1 MTQVPYTFGN
11 ESSPIPLSQLDANFA
26 APIAYANT
34 AGNVANAAQPNITS
48 VGPLTALSVTGN
60 TTSGNFQTAGAVS
73 AAGNISVGNVLTG
86 GIVSATG
93 SIHGGTLTSAGN
105 ITGGDAFTS
114 VGNAT
119 VGNLLTVGVVS
130 ATGDING
137 ANVNAA
143 GYINAVGD
151 ITTIGN
157 VLTESTVSATGNI
170 YTASY
175 FVGNF
180 RGNIVGNSVAVVG
193 SNTQI
198 LFNTNGD
205 IDAVAGLTYN
215 KGSNVLSVLGQ
226 ISARSDIISTAGNLS
241 INGRA
246 TIGSNLTV
254 GGAVQI
260 TGTATGLTPATAST
274 DNQLATTAFVNN
286 RINQYATGVNITGGS
301 ISGISSLG
309 VTGGISGSSL
319 NVPNGVTISNWRVY
333 LSGTSLIFQYNN
345 APVAKLDSSGHFTA
359 VGDVTGFG
367 SV

>member
-1 MTQVPYTFGN
+1 MTIPYTFGN

-48 VGPLTALSVTGN
+48 VGTLTALSVTGN
-60 TTSGNFQTAGAVS
+60 INSGNFQTAGAVS

-93 SIHGGTLTSAGN
+93 SIHAGTFTSAGD
-105 ITGGDAFTS
+105 ITSGAAFTS

-137 ANVNAA
+137 ANISAS
-143 GYINAVGD
+143 GSIDAVGT
-151 ITTIGN
+151 IATIGN
-157 VLTESTVSATGNI
+157 VLTEGVVSATGNI

-198 LFNTNGD
+198 LFNTNGN
-205 IDAVAGLTYN
+205 IDAVAGLTYS

-226 ISARSDIISTAGNLS
+226 ISARGDIISTAGNLS
-241 INGRA
+241 INGGA

-254 GGAVQI
+254 GGAVQVV
-260 TGTATGLTPATAST
+260 GKATGPTPTTVST
-274 DNQLATTAFVNN
+274 DNQLATTAFVSN
-286 RINQYATGVNITGGS
+286 RIDQYATNVTITGGS

-309 VTGGISGSSL
+309 VSGAISGSSL
-319 NVPNGVTISNWRVY
+319 TVPSGVTISNWRVY
-333 LSGTSLIFQYNN
+333 QAGTSLIFQYNN
-345 APVAKLDSSGHFTA
+345 APVAKLDSSGNFTA